1 MASGG
6 NKATGGNAGQ
16 RGWFAPSEALR
27 QLQELGTQLTGAAQ
41 SMADELSK
49 SSAGQFEPMA
59 RLGERAI
66 EMSTL
71 WVAPVRALLEEQQ
84 ELMDA
89 VASWA
94 EEQRKLSERFA
105 SIAKRHRELTD
116 QVTAAIKPA
125 LDQAD
130 WLSGR
135 RAKRTTA
142 KAADK
147 KQ

>member
-1 MASGG
+1 MATER
-6 NKATGGNAGQ
+6 KDGQ

-27 QLQELGTQLTGAAQ
+27 QLQEMGTQLTGAAQ

-49 SSAGQFEPMA
+49 SSAGQFEPMV

-66 EMSTL
+66 ELSTL

-89 VASWA
+89 VATWA

-105 SIAKRHRELTD
+105 DIAKRHREVTD

-135 RAKRTTA
+135 QAKRATKTTTK
-142 KAADK
+142 KA
-147 KQ
+147 

>member
-1 MASGG
+1 MATER
-6 NKATGGNAGQ
+6 NDAQ

-49 SSAGQFEPMA
+49 SSPGQFEPMV

-66 EMSTL
+66 ELSTL

-105 SIAKRHRELTD
+105 DIAKRHRELTD

-130 WLSGR
+130 WIGG

-147 KQ
+147 KK

>member
-1 MASGG
+1 MATER
-6 NKATGGNAGQ
+6 KEGQ
-16 RGWFAPSEALR
+16 RGWFAPSEAMR
-27 QLQELGTQLTGAAQ
+27 QLQELGSQLTGAAQ
-41 SMADELSK
+41 SMADEVSK
-49 SSAGQFEPMA
+49 SSSGQFEPMA

-66 EMSTL
+66 QLSTL

-105 SIAKRHRELTD
+105 DIAKRHRELTE

-130 WLSGR
+130 WLTGR
-135 RAKRTTA
+135 QTKRAEKATA
-142 KAADK
+142 KK
-147 KQ
+147 K